1 MAKITTSTLRDKKQ
15 RKEKITMLT
24 SYDYSLAS
32 MVDAA
37 GIDMILVGDSLGNVI
52 LGYDNTLAV
61 TMDDMVH
68 HTKAVVRGSKNAMV
82 VADMPFLSY
91 HISIEESVRNAGRL
105 IQEGGAQA
113 VKLEGGVERVD
124 TIKAILDAQIPV
136 MGHIGLTPQS
146 VNQFGGFKIQ
156 GKDLESAKK
165 IIEDAKALERVG
177 VFSIVL
183 EGGPTKLAQRMTED
197 LSVPT
202 IGIGAGQYCDGQV
215 LVINDMLGM
224 FAGHIPKFVKK
235 FANLQPLIIEAL
247 QQYKEEVEA
256 GTFPAQEHGFSIQ
269 DEVLER
275 LY

>member
-113 VKLEGGVERVD
+113 VKLEGG
-124 TIKAILDAQIPV
+124 
-136 MGHIGLTPQS
+136 
-146 VNQFGGFKIQ
+146 
-156 GKDLESAKK
+156 
-165 IIEDAKALERVG
+165 
-177 VFSIVL
+177 
-183 EGGPTKLAQRMTED
+183 
-197 LSVPT
+197 
-202 IGIGAGQYCDGQV
+202 
-215 LVINDMLGM
+215 
-224 FAGHIPKFVKK
+224 
-235 FANLQPLIIEAL
+235 
-247 QQYKEEVEA
+247 
-256 GTFPAQEHGFSIQ
+256 
-269 DEVLER
+269 
-275 LY
+275 